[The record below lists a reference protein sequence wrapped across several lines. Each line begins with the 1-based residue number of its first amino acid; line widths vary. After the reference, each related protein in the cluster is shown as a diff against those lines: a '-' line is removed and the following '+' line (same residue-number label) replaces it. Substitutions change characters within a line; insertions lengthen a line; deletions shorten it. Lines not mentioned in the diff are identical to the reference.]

1 MFKNFYT
8 PAFITKVSF
17 TANSDNALSRLD
29 IIKLGLLAAIWG
41 GSFIGMRI
49 AVPEVGTIL
58 SATLRIALAAIAL
71 LLFTYLN
78 QIPLQWQRN
87 FKAYLT
93 AGLFGAVLPFAL
105 FSYAALHLPAAL
117 SALFNATCPLF
128 GALFSMMWLAER
140 LSLRKCIGLLL
151 GIGGVWLLV
160 DAGSLLQTQPTLLSV
175 IACLLSAACFAIS
188 GVIVKRHT
196 CLQKVSTNRIEPL
209 AMATGS
215 MLAASFMLLPT
226 VPFSLPTHIPSSTAI
241 TLVIA
246 LALFPSALAQII
258 FIPLVAR
265 IGPTRAMSVSFL
277 IPLFSML
284 WGVLFLQESI
294 GLSCLLGGLTVLAAT
309 GLVIKP

>member
-1 MFKNFYT
+1 MVEKFYSPIT
-8 PAFITKVSF
+8 NTSFIPN
-17 TANSDNALSRLD
+17 NSIALSRLD

-41 GSFIGMRI
+41 GSFIGMRL
-49 AVPEVGTIL
+49 AVPEIGTIL
-58 SATLRIALAAIAL
+58 SATLRITLAAVAL
-71 LLFTYLN
+71 LLFTCIH
-78 QIPLQWQRN
+78 QIPLNWQQN
-87 FKAYLT
+87 VNAYLT

-105 FSYAALHLPAAL
+105 FSYAAHHLPAAL

-128 GALFSMMWLAER
+128 GALFSMLWLAER
-140 LSLRKCIGLLL
+140 LSLRKLIGLSM

-160 DAGSLLQTQPTLLSV
+160 DGGSLFQTQPKLLSV
-175 IACLLSAACFAIS
+175 IACLISPACFAIS

-196 CLQKVSTNRIEPL
+196 CTQKISANRIEPL

-215 MLAASFMLLPT
+215 MLAASLMLLPT
-226 VPFSLPTHIPSSTAI
+226 LPFSLPAQFPSGTAI
-241 TLVIA
+241 ALIIA